1 MADTSDNINLYDN
14 PESLNIHI
22 FPGKSNKYNLYEDD
36 GITRLYEEGY
46 YVITSIEYN
55 YMQNNYTVIIH
66 PLEGKTAIIPN
77 ERNYKIFFR
86 NTKEAEKVEVYVNNE
101 LLTKNVDY
109 QVIGNDFIVSIKNV
123 DTTKQLTINCSGKDI
138 EIDAGQIINEDIYSI
153 INDLKLK
160 TNLKEEI
167 SKIAFSTMSIKAKR
181 IAIKKLKAKGLSI
194 NFIKMFMKLYDYLI
208 EI

>member
-1 MADTSDNINLYDN
+1 
-14 PESLNIHI
+14 
-22 FPGKSNKYNLYEDD
+22 
-36 GITRLYEEGY
+36 
-46 YVITSIEYN
+46 
-55 YMQNNYTVIIH
+55 MQNNYTVIIH